1 MKAGTIFDNI
11 LITDDE
17 DFARQVAK
25 ETFEVSA
32 AGEKEKKE
40 AKDAVERTKKEE
52 ERKAREAEE
61 AAAEAE
67 VCVTSHCIVPHDS
80 VFLDPH
86 HSLYNITSHS
96 PKSNVI
102 PLSSQ
107 LYLHY

>member
-67 VCVTSHCIVPHDS
+67 VCVTYLFLYHPHDS

-86 HSLYNITSHS
+86 HSLFNI
-96 PKSNVI
+96 
-102 PLSSQ
+102 
-107 LYLHY
+107 